1 MPKVGLAEEGTM
13 ATKNIAIACQ
23 GGGSHAA
30 FTAGVLPGLLRE
42 FDNLGMARS
51 GHRLAYHEAGTDP
64 GLDTP
69 VLVAISGT
77 SGGAISALLG
87 WYGFITGGAEE
98 AERRL
103 EAFWNSNSASKLTE
117 STLNGFWRG
126 LADLAGMWGWDI
138 KASPYT
144 YPLKGFELF
153 NGTAWPL
160 MARTLGQDNPW
171 MRPDYFSLP
180 ELLQPCVDWDLVAA
194 LGELASLPLEVQ
206 RWVRSDL
213 ESAMF
218 PQDAP
223 CQERY
228 RSERDVIE
236 ARIEHKFRAADTLR
250 ARIDAHGL
258 GGDTLLGAAIG
269 RWQPPPLRYGRE
281 PLAALAAAVHAV
293 TQCLPQ
299 LLIGAVELHEGDF
312 VAFSSER
319 APSDSGISI
328 DAVLASASVPWLFR
342 AHEMAGTDPQTLGPR
357 SLVLWDGLFSQN
369 PPVKDFLSGVLDD
382 TKKPDEIWVV
392 QINPS
397 QAKAE
402 AAAAAATGSAP
413 TKAAGG
419 ARRLVMSG
427 GEIWDLRNALAGNLA
442 LNQELAF
449 VEAINR
455 RTEAA
460 APPDADGNGPR
471 HPDKLVRIERIIM
484 DSDAIETTTGM
495 LLGANSKLDRDPR
508 LKEALCEHGRIQARR
523 YLALRGQVGRLC
535 GELGSTL
542 AGACGSAA
550 GVEPERA
557 DGALCRAN
565 MSGGKLVI
573 DGVTLYSQR
582 SDDPA
587 APQALVR
594 WRTAD
599 AELDGRPVRIEGQTE
614 LADDMN
620 TGDSW
625 RLKEVR
631 IGTVAPRKVAPPAE
645 PQARAPARAGRQGTR
660 TRNERPQ

>member
-1 MPKVGLAEEGTM
+1 M
-13 ATKNIAIACQ
+13 ATTNIAIACQ

-103 EAFWNSNSASKLTE
+103 ESFWDSNSASKLTE
-117 STLNGFWRG
+117 STLNRFWRG
-126 LADLAGMWGWDI
+126 LADLAGMWGWDV

-228 RSERDVIE
+228 RAEREAVQ
-236 ARIEHKFRAADTLR
+236 ARIEHKLKAADTLR

-258 GGDTLLGAAIG
+258 GDDTLLGAALG
-269 RWQPPPLRYGRE
+269 RWQPPVLRFERE
-281 PLAALAAAVHAV
+281 ALAALSAAVHAV

-299 LLIGAVELHEGDF
+299 LLIGAVELHQGDF

-319 APSDSGISI
+319 AASDSGISI

-382 TKKPDEIWVV
+382 AKKPDEIWVV

-402 AAAAAATGSAP
+402 AALAAATG
-413 TKAAGG
+413 TAAGNASDG

-460 APPDADGNGPR
+460 PPEPDGEGGKGPGR
-471 HPDKLVRIERIIM
+471 QDKLVRIERLVM
-484 DSDAIETTTGM
+484 DSDAVESATGM
-495 LLGANSKLDRDPR
+495 TLGANSKMDRDPR
-508 LKEALCEHGRIQARR
+508 LKEALCEHGRVQARR
-523 YLALRGQVGRLC
+523 YLALRSQVGRLC
-535 GELGSTL
+535 GELGRTL

-550 GVEPERA
+550 GVEPERL
-557 DGALCRAN
+557 DGDLCRAN
-565 MSGGKLVI
+565 MSGGRLLI
-573 DGVTLYSQR
+573 DGATLYSMR
-582 SDDPA
+582 CGDPA

-594 WRTAD
+594 WRTVD

-620 TGDSW
+620 TGADW

-631 IGTVAPRKVAPPAE
+631 IGAVAPRKVAPPPA
-645 PQARAPARAGRQGTR
+645 PAPARAPARTGRTGAR
-660 TRNERPQ
+660 PRGERPQ

>member
-1 MPKVGLAEEGTM
+1 MAQEDSM

-87 WYGFITGGAEE
+87 WYGFITGGADE

-103 EAFWNSNSASKLTE
+103 EAFWDSNSASKLTE
-117 STLNGFWRG
+117 STLNRFWRG
-126 LADLAGMWGWDI
+126 LADLAGMWGWDV

-160 MARTLGQDNPW
+160 AARTLGQDNPW

-180 ELLQPCVDWDLVAA
+180 ELLQPCVDWDLIAA

-213 ESAMF
+213 EAAMY
-218 PQDAP
+218 PADAP

-228 RSERDVIE
+228 RVEREAIE
-236 ARIEHKFRAADTLR
+236 ARIEHKFMAADTLR
-250 ARIDAHGL
+250 GRIDTHGL
-258 GGDTLLGAAIG
+258 GDDTLLRAAVN
-269 RWQPPPLRYGRE
+269 RWQPPPLRFERE
-281 PLAALAAAVHAV
+281 ALAALATAVHAV

-299 LLIGAVELHEGDF
+299 LLIGAVELHQGDF

-319 APSDSGISI
+319 AASDSGISI
-328 DAVLASASVPWLFR
+328 DAVLASACVPWLFR
-342 AHEMAGTDPQTLGPR
+342 AHEMAGTDPQTLEPR

-382 TKKPDEIWVV
+382 AKKPDEIWVV

-402 AAAAAATGSAP
+402 AAVAAVTGTSAG
-413 TKAAGG
+413 KAAGTPG
-419 ARRLVMSG
+419 RLLMSG

-460 APPDADGNGPR
+460 APAPDGDAGSGPR
-471 HPDKLVRIERIIM
+471 QPDKLVRIERIIM
-484 DSDAIETTTGM
+484 DSDAVESATGM
-495 LLGANSKLDRDPR
+495 LLGANSKMDRDPR
-508 LKEALCEHGRIQARR
+508 LKEALCEHGRVQARR
-523 YLALRGQVGRLC
+523 YLALRSQVGRLC

-550 GVEPERA
+550 GVEPERLEG
-557 DGALCRAN
+557 DLCRAN
-565 MSGGKLVI
+565 MSGGRLLI
-573 DGVTLYSQR
+573 DGATLYSLR
-582 SDDPA
+582 SGDPA

-594 WRTAD
+594 WRSVD

-620 TGDSW
+620 TGDDW

-645 PQARAPARAGRQGTR
+645 PPRARAPARTSRQASVR
-660 TRNERPQ
+660 Q